1 MWTVKFFSG
10 GIGLFWLTAGAAAL
24 FVGLAIAVWFS
35 RLRPYLGNILI
46 PSFLVILSLVLLF
59 LTFGFRDQEAGPE
72 VIPRLYIAVILVLAG
87 IVLLQVFR
95 GQEKAVPKL
104 DRKGFLVLLMAIFI
118 AYFLAMPYMGYFL
131 STFLFIVVMLHI
143 LGYRKKALIWVIAG
157 GWILLSYVLFYKL
170 LYIQLPL
177 GVFEGLF

>member
-10 GIGLFWLTAGAAAL
+10 GIGLFWLTSGAAVL
-24 FVGLAIAVWFS
+24 FVGLGIAVWFS

-46 PSFLVILSLVLLF
+46 PSFLIILALVFLF
-59 LTFGFRDQEAGPE
+59 LTFGFRDQEAGPA
-72 VIPRLYIAVILVLAG
+72 VIPRLYIAVILVLTG
-87 IVLLQVFR
+87 IILLQVFR
-95 GQEKAVPKL
+95 GQEKLVPKL

-118 AYFLAMPYMGYFL
+118 AYFLAMPYIGYFL

-143 LGYRKKALIWVIAG
+143 LGYRKKVRIWFIAA